1 MTIIFPSITIAAPK
15 DYKRASID
23 NTGPSDM
30 YNDQTYKGKQNKK
43 GQGNDNDDVDNN
55 SKHSSLSNKKVNY
68 KFIDWQPKNEK
79 ETMLSLFEQNK
90 KEINDNYK
98 LFTDN
103 PPTWNPKTNTYVYDF
118 KGRVTEPSIK
128 NFQLIPLHDLNGD

>member
-30 YNDQTYKGKQNKK
+30 YNDQIYKGKQNKK
-43 GQGNDNDDVDNN
+43 IQGSENDDVDNN

-79 ETMLSLFEQNK
+79 ETMLSMFE
-90 KEINDNYK
+90 
-98 LFTDN
+98 
-103 PPTWNPKTNTYVYDF
+103 
-118 KGRVTEPSIK
+118 
-128 NFQLIPLHDLNGD
+128 

>member
-1 MTIIFPSITIAAPK
+1 MTIIFPSIAVAPLR

-23 NTGPSDM
+23 NTGPTDM
-30 YNDQTYKGKQNKK
+30 YNDQINKSKQYKK
-43 GQGNDNDDVDNN
+43 GQGNEADDVDNY

-68 KFIDWQPKNEK
+68 KFVEWQPKNEK
-79 ETMLSLFEQNK
+79 ETILALFEQNK

-128 NFQLIPLHDLNGD
+128 NF

>member
-1 MTIIFPSITIAAPK
+1 MTIIFPSIVVAPLR

-23 NTGPSDM
+23 NTGPTDM
-30 YNDQTYKGKQNKK
+30 YNDQMNKSKQNKK
-43 GQGNDNDDVDNN
+43 GQGNEADDVDNY

-68 KFIDWQPKNEK
+68 KFVEWQPKNEK
-79 ETMLSLFEQNK
+79 ETILALFEQNK

-128 NFQLIPLHDLNGD
+128 NF

>member
-1 MTIIFPSITIAAPK
+1 MTIIFPSITIAPTK

-23 NTGPSDM
+23 NTGPSEI
-30 YNDQTYKGKQNKK
+30 YNDKNKPSK
-43 GQGNDNDDVDNN
+43 DDIDSN
-55 SKHSSLSNKKVNY
+55 SKHSSLSSKKIIY
-68 KFIDWQPKNEK
+68 KFNDWQPKNEK
-79 ETMLSLFEQNK
+79 ETMLSLFEQSK
-90 KEINDNYK
+90 KEINENYK